1 MSIRGKRRAGTSKR
15 NVKKSSR
22 RLITNRKRRSAYIQ
36 PEIDRQLQSNPKSA
50 PGGRHPLEHAYKSH
64 RIVISTLSTPE
75 RKGYTPEI
83 RVSKKAPVVFQTLNL
98 DNAFPTKEEARD
110 FALKVAK
117 KWIDNQ
123 NHRNPKAA
131 TKSDDSSSSPAE
143 VPVMPFD
150 FY

>member
-1 MSIRGKRRAGTSKR
+1 
-15 NVKKSSR
+15 
-22 RLITNRKRRSAYIQ
+22 
-36 PEIDRQLQSNPKSA
+36 
-50 PGGRHPLEHAYKSH
+50 
-64 RIVISTLSTPE
+64 LSTPE